1 MHGRDDL
8 RAQVIDWRDG
18 LTNVDL
24 VVDAIAIDGTTAMA
38 RWQLDAHHTGV
49 VLVNEDLLFE
59 ATGRRVTLPVTSEFG
74 LRGARVCSFRHD
86 YDLDDLLRQLR
97 EGEPG

>member
-1 MHGRDDL
+1 M
-8 RAQVIDWRDG
+8 
-18 LTNVDL
+18 
-24 VVDAIAIDGTTAMA
+24 
-38 RWQLDAHHTGV
+38 

-74 LRGARVCSFRHD
+74 FRGARICSFRHD

-97 EGEPG
+97 PEPGWLSPQRVTSRAGPSPAVAPIASRREDTPSFR